1 VNKIL
6 LYILLFTL
14 LIAMIIFTLLLPGS
28 LESNQPWFFRY
39 LTIYMVTAGSLWMVK
54 STFFALLAPWYT
66 YIWERRKRYLARY
79 DYRPLVSVI
88 IPAWNEE
95 VGLVAT
101 IKTILASSYRH
112 LEVVVINDGST
123 DQSDEVMRMFIQKYE
138 SIVGNSR
145 HYIPLIYHYQP
156 NGGKG
161 TALNKGL
168 SLSHGEII
176 VTFDADSAVHED
188 AIKHFVSYFANP
200 YVMAAAGNIKVGNTG
215 TILGLVQSLEYYF
228 SFQNK
233 KAEALLGI
241 VFVIGG
247 AASAFRREVFNRLG
261 GYNTRTL
268 TEDLDLSLRVQ
279 KAGMCV
285 VYAPE
290 AVVHTEG
297 ATTLRGLLKQR
308 LRWKRGRLEAF
319 RIHKLSFFSREK
331 GVNKPFFWII
341 LPLVIL
347 EDIETILGTAYLT
360 LLYLF
365 SLQVHDFSYFLSI
378 VAITTGIAVVQLS
391 EGRYFRKSYYLLL
404 APIVWFLLHIKIF
417 VDLTSLMHALYT
429 FYRKREV
436 KWQEWQRTG
445 VADS

>member
-1 VNKIL
+1 MI
-6 LYILLFTL
+6 ICTL
-14 LIAMIIFTLLLPGS
+14 LIPSG
-28 LESNQPWFFRY
+28 LESNQPWFFHY
-39 LTIYMVTAGSLWMVK
+39 LTIYMVTAGSLWTIK
-54 STFFALLAPWYT
+54 STFFALLTPWYT
-66 YIWERRKRYLARY
+66 YVWERRKRYLAQY
-79 DYRPLVSVI
+79 NYRPLVSVI

-112 LEVVVINDGST
+112 LEVIVVNDGST
-123 DQSDEVMRMFIQKYE
+123 DQSDEIMRMFIQKYE
-138 SIVGNSR
+138 SMVGGSR
-145 HYIPLIYHYQP
+145 NYIPLIYHYQP

-161 TALNKGL
+161 TALNKAI

-176 VTFDADSAVHED
+176 VSFDADSVVHED

-200 YVMAAAGNIKVGNTG
+200 YVMAVAGNIKVGNTR

-261 GYNTRTL
+261 GYNTGTL
-268 TEDLDLSLRVQ
+268 TEDLDLSLRIQ
-279 KAGMCV
+279 KAGMCI

-297 ATTLRGLLKQR
+297 ATTLRALLRQR
-308 LRWKRGRLEAF
+308 LRWKRGRLESF
-319 RIHKLSFFSREK
+319 RIHKSSFFSREQ
-331 GVNKPFFWII
+331 GINKLFFWII

-347 EDIETILGTAYLT
+347 EDIEMILGTTYLV
-360 LLYLF
+360 LLYLY
-365 SLQVHDFSYFLSI
+365 SLETRDFSYFLSI
-378 VAITTGIAVVQLS
+378 IAITTVIAFIQLS
-391 EGRYFRKSYYLLL
+391 EGRYFSKSSYLLL

-417 VDLTSLMHALYT
+417 VDLTSLIHALYT

-436 KWQEWQRTG
+436 KWQQWQRNG